1 MPAYYPAFIDVKDR
15 MCVVIGGGKFG
26 EENVHKLL
34 GYGAKVVVVSAD
46 ITDGVRDLVD
56 AGKITWV
63 RRDYEMGDLAEAF
76 IAVAA
81 TGDTSVSSEIAHE
94 AEERNVL
101 LNVVD
106 VTRLCTFIAPSVAR
120 RGEVTVATSTGG
132 ASPALARK
140 FREEL
145 TRSRILEYAD
155 LAPLL
160 SDARN
165 ELRSNSI
172 TVDPDHWQ
180 KCLTEELLDAVQA
193 GRADEARQAL
203 MTDLL
208 SELPSTGAP
217 SN

>member
-1 MPAYYPAFIDVKDR
+1 MPVYYPAFIDVRDR
-15 MCVVIGGGKFG
+15 RCVVIGGGQFG

-34 GYGAKVVVVSAD
+34 NCDAKVVVVSAE
-46 ITDGVRDLVD
+46 ITDGVRYLVEG
-56 AGKITWV
+56 GKVMWV
-63 RRDYEMGDLAEAF
+63 RRDYEPGDLTEAF

-81 TGDTSVSSEIAHE
+81 TGDKRVSSEIAHE

-101 LNVVD
+101 LNVID

-145 TRSRILEYAD
+145 AHSRILEYAD

-160 SDARN
+160 SDARAK
-165 ELRSNSI
+165 LKRKSI

-180 KCLTEELLDAVQA
+180 KCLTEQLLDAVQA
-193 GRADEARQAL
+193 GRVEDARQTL
-203 MTDLL
+203 MTNLL
-208 SELPSTGAP
+208 SEPPSSCAP
-217 SN
+217 AN

>member
-1 MPAYYPAFIDVKDR
+1 MY
-15 MCVVIGGGKFG
+15 VVIGGGKFG
-26 EENVHKLL
+26 EENVHKFL
-34 GYGAKVVVVSAD
+34 GYGAEVVVVGAD
-46 ITDGVRDLVD
+46 ITYGVRDLVD
-56 AGKITWV
+56 GGKVAWV

-106 VTRLCTFIAPSVAR
+106 VTRLCTFFAPSVAR

-132 ASPALARK
+132 ASPALART

-165 ELRSNSI
+165 ELKSNSI

-193 GRADEARQAL
+193 GRVDEARQAL

>member
-1 MPAYYPAFIDVKDR
+1 MARKTFISSWDTVLKSSWSAPTSPTECATSSTTAKLR
-15 MCVVIGGGKFG
+15 GFGAITRWGG
-26 EENVHKLL
+26 
-34 GYGAKVVVVSAD
+34 
-46 ITDGVRDLVD
+46 
-56 AGKITWV
+56 
-63 RRDYEMGDLAEAF
+63 LAEAF

-94 AEERNVL
+94 TKKRNVL
-101 LNVVD
+101 LNVVED
-106 VTRLCTFIAPSVAR
+106 TRLCTFIAPSVAR

-165 ELRSNSI
+165 ELKSNSI

-193 GRADEARQAL
+193 GRVDEARQAL